1 MIIEYQALNPTGSIV
16 TDTLVVDDVTQVQ
29 AELTN
34 RGLVPISVKTG
45 TNSAMGRSGLKDLL
59 TGLANRPDRV
69 DPKRASRREL
79 PFFTAQL
86 AILLETGT
94 PVAAS
99 LTAIERQLTNP
110 HWRMIVAQM
119 RQHVEEGG
127 TLTSAASLYPHIFD
141 SVFTSMIS
149 AGETSGNLSEILN
162 RLADLSR
169 QADRLKSKLISAMIY
184 PALLTLI
191 SLAVMMILIFF
202 VLPRFV
208 TVFEELNVKLP
219 ATTKALLSVS
229 SFAREYTLLAAG
241 LLSAVVVSIV
251 FALRSKSGKRFRTR
265 TLLKIPIAGPL
276 SSALINARIF
286 RLMGLLIESS
296 VPLLE
301 ALELTRTATVNYL
314 YTNLIG
320 RMHTSVLN
328 GCTMNEIM
336 LTSRLIPPSIAQMV
350 QTGEENGQVGRVMT
364 MLADYL
370 DDRNE
375 TRIGTLTTVM
385 EPVIL
390 IFMGL
395 IVGVLVI
402 SLVLPLF
409 DLSQISA

>member
-1 MIIEYQALNPTGSIV
+1 MIIEYQALNHTGNIV
-16 TDTLVVDDVTQVQ
+16 TDILTVDDVTQVQ
-29 AELTN
+29 AELSN

-45 TNSAMGRSGLKDLL
+45 TGPAMGRSGLKNLL
-59 TGLANRPDRV
+59 TRLVNRTDRV
-69 DPKRASRREL
+69 DPKRASRRDL

-119 RQHVEEGG
+119 RRHVEEGG
-127 TLTSAASLYPHIFD
+127 TLTSAASQYPNIFD

-169 QADRLKSKLISAMIY
+169 QADRLKNKLVSAMIY

-191 SLAVMMILIFF
+191 SFAVMLVLIFF

-229 SFAREYTLLAAG
+229 KFAREYTLLVIG
-241 LLSAVVVSIV
+241 LLSVVIVSVV
-251 FALRSKSGKRFRTR
+251 FALRSKPGRRFRTR
-265 TLLKIPIAGPL
+265 ASLKIPIAGPL
-276 SSALINARIF
+276 NSALINARIF

-296 VPLLE
+296 VPLLD
-301 ALELTRTATVNYL
+301 ALELTRTATGNYL
-314 YTNLIG
+314 YTGLIG
-320 RMHTSVLN
+320 RMHSSVLN
-328 GCTMNEIM
+328 GRTMNEVM

-385 EPVIL
+385 EPIIL

-402 SLVLPLF
+402 SLVLPMF

>member
-1 MIIEYQALNPTGSIV
+1 MIIEYQALNNTGSIV
-16 TDTLVVDDVTQVQ
+16 TDTLMVDDVTQVQ
-29 AELTN
+29 AELSN

-45 TNSAMGRSGLKDLL
+45 TSSAIGRSGLKDLL
-59 TGLANRPDRV
+59 TGLTNGIDKV
-69 DPKRASRREL
+69 NPKRASRREL

-241 LLSAVVVSIV
+241 LLSAVIVSIV

-296 VPLLE
+296 VPLLD

-314 YTNLIG
+314 YTDLIG

-328 GCTMNEIM
+328 GCTMNEVM
-336 LTSRLIPPSIAQMV
+336 LTSKLIPPSIAQMV
-350 QTGEENGQVGRVMT
+350 QTGEENGQ
-364 MLADYL
+364 
-370 DDRNE
+370 
-375 TRIGTLTTVM
+375 
-385 EPVIL
+385 
-390 IFMGL
+390 
-395 IVGVLVI
+395 
-402 SLVLPLF
+402 
-409 DLSQISA
+409 